1 MNMASEA
8 AQETLAQNVKLAKIV
23 EHMRNNNIAY
33 LIGIYVGWQM
43 GLLDKVVTY
52 GSGVCS

>member
-1 MNMASEA
+1 METEDIKTLGENARLAS
-8 AQETLAQNVKLAKIV
+8 LV
-23 EHMRNNNIAY
+23 EHMRQNNVAY

-43 GLLDKVVTY
+43 GILDKLFTY